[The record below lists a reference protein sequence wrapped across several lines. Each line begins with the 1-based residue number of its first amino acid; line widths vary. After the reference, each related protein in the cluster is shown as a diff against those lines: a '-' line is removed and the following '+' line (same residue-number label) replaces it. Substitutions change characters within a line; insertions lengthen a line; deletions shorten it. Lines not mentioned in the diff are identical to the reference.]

1 MLHVDMGPEDG
12 GVDKLGVAMWAGEQ
26 RVIGAGSFSVPYTHV
41 ILEAVQVIKRPVAL
55 GTLGP
60 LWYPFF
66 TRLGEA
72 VLEVHVKL
80 QAPRVK
86 QDLVTFW
93 ALGVYSVHVALPK
106 LGMHP
111 FPAYPADDLDRRLV
125 LVLEEKA

>member
-1 MLHVDMGPEDG
+1 MGIHRSLPLISWR
-12 GVDKLGVAMWAGEQ
+12 KK
-26 RVIGAGSFSVPYTHV
+26 FF
-41 ILEAVQVIKRPVAL
+41 AL